1 MTCVRKDKAWEIV
14 VYKNQYYV
22 ELYGCAIRVYD
33 KSFELVYQRDNP
45 KDFYSQI
52 IIVEDT
58 LFAQGQCNPFIDV
71 FELPQLKL
79 KKRIKW
85 NGERDYERNE
95 HVNMLYRKSEGNV
108 YASLYSQKKDVSIIT
123 AINIKENYLERVIW
137 KAENVFL
144 EQMLYSEKR
153 NDYALL
159 YRKIYE
165 NKDEEIFTNK
175 IVWAKKKE
183 KILEI
188 EVEKSGDIESFGI
201 DLSGEIWCWIEP
213 VYKSGYILQIENNKK
228 IAKVKELVTFSRE
241 GFAFSKKGKIYLYSY
256 GESVCKKVI
265 EMDKEC
271 EGLYRIQFIG
281 KEYIAVRGCR
291 YMYWYKI

>member
-1 MTCVRKDKAWEIV
+1 MKFVRKDNAWEIV

-22 ELYGCAIRVYD
+22 ELYECAIRVYD
-33 KSFELVYQRDNP
+33 KSFELVCQRVNP

-71 FELPQLKL
+71 FELPRLEL

-85 NGERDYERNE
+85 NGEKDYERNE
-95 HVNMLYRKSEGNV
+95 HVKMLYRKSEGNV

-123 AINIKENYLERVIW
+123 AINIKENYLERVVW

-165 NKDEEIFTNK
+165 NKDEEIYTNK

-188 EVEKSGDIESFGI
+188 EVEKSGDIESFGLNRCTKVAI
-201 DLSGEIWCWIEP
+201 F
-213 VYKSGYILQIENNKK
+213 YK
-228 IAKVKELVTFSRE
+228 
-241 GFAFSKKGKIYLYSY
+241 
-256 GESVCKKVI
+256 
-265 EMDKEC
+265 
-271 EGLYRIQFIG
+271 
-281 KEYIAVRGCR
+281 
-291 YMYWYKI
+291 